1 MEVSVTHRIGRPCC
15 RRVDHV
21 KDSHKA
27 PFQAQ
32 VALAALVVVVAVV
45 AVAMAAAMAMLDVE
59 MAHMVGLSAGGA
71 RPQASYVYMV
81 KLLHRTI
88 PAAC

>member
-1 MEVSVTHRIGRPCC
+1 M
-15 RRVDHV
+15 
-21 KDSHKA
+21 
-27 PFQAQ
+27 
-32 VALAALVVVVAVV
+32 ALAALVVVVAVV